1 MKTAL
6 VTGATGQDGSYMM
19 ELLLEKGYKVYG
31 AVRRS
36 SSPNYWRIEHILNK
50 IELVHCD
57 VTDSININNLIRD
70 LKPDECYNFASM
82 SQVGIS
88 FKEPIHAAESVGM
101 NCLYFLEA
109 IRHNSPKTRYLY
121 AGSSEQFGSEV
132 EKDGFQNINT
142 RMKVCSPYAASKL
155 FAFNMVDIYRKS
167 YGLNVR
173 SNICFNHESPRR
185 GEDFVTRKIT
195 RYLAS
200 LIKWLDDNTARP
212 FELGQLPFYPD
223 WNESPKLSLGNIN
236 SYRDWTHAKDC
247 IEAFWLTMQADPKD
261 YIISSMET
269 HSVKEFLD
277 LSFVEAQKYCNV
289 NFLSQKD
296 NLVSIDKNLYR
307 PNEVDFLKGDSTPIR
322 VELGWKPKYSFNEL
336 VSDMVKS
343 DIDKCGSK

>member
-1 MKTAL
+1 MQKTAL
-6 VTGATGQDGSYMM
+6 VTGATGQDGSYMI

-36 SSPNYWRIEHILNK
+36 SSPNYWRINHVLDK
-50 IELVHCD
+50 IELIHCD
-57 VTDSININNLIRD
+57 ITDSINVNNVVRE
-70 LKPDECYNFASM
+70 LKPDEIYNFASM

-88 FKEPIHAAESVGM
+88 LKEPVHAAESVGM

-142 RMKVCSPYAASKL
+142 RMKVCSPYAAAKL

-195 RYLAS
+195 KYLGK
-200 LIKWLDDNTARP
+200 LFNHKIKALN
-212 FELGQLPFYPD
+212 PD
-223 WNESPKLSLGNIN
+223 FKAECPVLSLGNIN
-236 SYRDWTHAKDC
+236 SFRDWTHAKDC
-247 IEAFWLTMQADPKD
+247 VDAFYLTMQADPKD

-269 HSVKEFLD
+269 HSVQEFLEF
-277 LSFVEAQKYCNV
+277 SFNHAKVLFYNTTGGILEDFSTKTHV
-289 NFLSQKD
+289 KTD
-296 NLVSIDKNLYR
+296 PKLYR
-307 PNEVDFLKGDSTPIR
+307 PNEVEFLKGDSTPIR
-322 VELGWKPKYSFNEL
+322 QELGWKPKYSFKDLAEEMVLADIKNEE
-336 VSDMVKS
+336 
-343 DIDKCGSK
+343 